1 MPSSGRKKKI
11 GIIPKEKERAFSI
24 ARLAY
29 NKKADDIVILDMRQL
44 TDYTDYFI
52 ICTAS
57 SERAAK
63 TIADTILDS
72 ASVPG
77 VGRHHTEGYREG
89 EWILIDLGDIVVHIF
104 QATKRAFY
112 DLERLWGDAPRLTLK
127 SYK

>member
-11 GIIPKEKERAFSI
+11 VSVPKEKDKVFSI
-24 ARLAY
+24 ARLAH

-44 TDYTDYFI
+44 TNYTDYFVV
-52 ICTAS
+52 CTAS

-72 ASVPG
+72 VSTPKAA
-77 VGRHHTEGYREG
+77 HYHTEGYREG

-104 QATKRAFY
+104 QTAKRAFY
-112 DLERLWGDAPRLTLK
+112 DLERLWGDAPRFTLK
-127 SYK
+127 SCK

>member
-11 GIIPKEKERAFSI
+11 ASVPKEKDKVLSI
-24 ARLAY
+24 ARLAH

-44 TDYTDYFI
+44 TDYTDYFV

-63 TIADTILDS
+63 AIADEILDS
-72 ASVPG
+72 TPKDKVAH
-77 VGRHHTEGYREG
+77 RHTEGYKEG

-104 QATKRAFY
+104 HAAKRAFY

-127 SYK
+127 NCK